1 MPDTEKP
8 KYKHYNKI
16 TTYEDFVGYVL
27 RALGA
32 PVINIEV
39 ADEQIRDRITDAL
52 QLYIE
57 EHYDSVQEFYWVYR
71 CTENDVANGYVQM
84 PPDVLDIIGIW
95 TKTTTANYDIDGL
108 DDPQYQF
115 FQHYWTLGAANT
127 GLVQY
132 EMIMQ
137 QLSLIRQTLNAEV
150 QYGWRPRERKCY
162 LYKQLKVGNPL
173 LFWGNRMLDPE
184 TDECIWDSMW
194 LKKYATALVGIQ
206 WGTNLDKFSNVPT
219 SGGATINADQILQR
233 YTEQKQQ
240 LEEQFK
246 AANTEP
252 PRIMIA

>member
-1 MPDTEKP
+1 MPGTEEP

-52 QLYIE
+52 QIYLE
-57 EHYDSVQEFYWVYR
+57 EHYDSVQEFYWVHR
-71 CTENDVANGYVQM
+71 CTEEDVKNGYIQM
-84 PPDVLDIIGIW
+84 EPHVLDIIGIW

-132 EMIMQ
+132 TMIMQ

-150 QYGWRPRERKCY
+150 QYGWRSRERKCY
-162 LYKQLKVGNPL
+162 FYKQLKVGNPL
-173 LFWGNRMLDPE
+173 LFWGMGSCRLRCGYGSRPGDGVTGVSAVRPRG
-184 TDECIWDSMW
+184 
-194 LKKYATALVGIQ
+194 LALRGPI
-206 WGTNLDKFSNVPT
+206 PCP
-219 SGGATINADQILQR
+219 
-233 YTEQKQQ
+233 
-240 LEEQFK
+240 
-246 AANTEP
+246 AAF
-252 PRIMIA
+252 R